1 MQGFVN
7 LAADFGHAIAIL
19 IPLICYLMGGGL
31 LIASIYGFWQW
42 LNPSR
47 SPRHPWMPFVA
58 LFTSALLLSYDRM
71 LNFANNTFGGGV
83 STSLSSNLTS
93 YTVPTVDTAAM
104 LGATPE
110 DTLLNIITAFEAF
123 FQAYG
128 ALVVLFGVVGL
139 HQVMQG
145 NRQHGASK
153 PIVQIVFG
161 IAVMNVL
168 SIAATVMGYFA

>member
-7 LAADFGHAIAIL
+7 LAADFGYAIAIL

-58 LFTSALLLSYDRM
+58 LFTSAALLSYDRM

-128 ALVVLFGVVGL
+128 ALVVLFGVIGL
-139 HQVMQG
+139 HHVMQG

-168 SIAATVMGYFA
+168 SIATTVMGYFA